1 MVSIIHSEFIQ
12 TKNKNWILTRSYLT
26 SKQATNQRK
35 EWVIF
40 FSFILPNLIS
50 SPSSFLLRFFMR
62 WMLAD
67 WIPVEIFQ
75 MDDGTKKKYESNQ
88 HVKKKRWK
96 FMGKF
101 MKNICAT
108 WFVRQKVQRHEK
120 NKLLKENERKD
131 IVNWVRKCQIV

>member
-1 MVSIIHSEFIQ
+1 
-12 TKNKNWILTRSYLT
+12 
-26 SKQATNQRK
+26 
-35 EWVIF
+35 
-40 FSFILPNLIS
+40 
-50 SPSSFLLRFFMR
+50 
-62 WMLAD
+62 MLAD

-88 HVKKKRWK
+88 HVKKKDENSWVEPLLD
-96 FMGKF
+96 

-131 IVNWVRKCQIV
+131 IVN